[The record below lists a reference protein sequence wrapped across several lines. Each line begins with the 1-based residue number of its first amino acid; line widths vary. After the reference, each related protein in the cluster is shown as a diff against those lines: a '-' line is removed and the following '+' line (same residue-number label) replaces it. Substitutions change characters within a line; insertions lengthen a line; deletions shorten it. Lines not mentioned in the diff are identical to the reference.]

1 MGALY
6 DKDWRYSLARI
17 WCDDAIRSM
26 FNNICSEGKE
36 NVPTDG
42 AVILAPNHCNTV
54 MDALVILQDW
64 KDATLFGARA
74 DVFRKPLVRKI
85 RYSPSQEPVMAPK
98 LSWTTEPLL
107 RKLLIVWIM
116 G

>member
-1 MGALY
+1 MRKPY
-6 DKDWRYSLARI
+6 ERDWRYSWARI

-26 FNNICSEGKE
+26 FNHISSEGKE

-42 AVILAPNHCNTV
+42 AVLLAPNHCNTV

-74 DVFRKPLVRKI
+74 DVFHKPLVRKI
-85 RYSPSQEPVMAPK
+85 LDHIFK
-98 LSWTTEPLL
+98 F
-107 RKLLIVWIM
+107 LI
-116 G
+116 